1 MKEQDNQTGSILS
14 RSYQETDDDLDF
26 EVDRG
31 IIVIVDGMAWG
42 PFRLPEQALGWALA
56 HKPDNLFK
64 LMPLLNPA
72 IVD

>member
-1 MKEQDNQTGSILS
+1 MKDLQRNLP
-14 RSYQETDDDLDF
+14 YQEIDEDEADI
-26 EVDRG
+26 EIDRG

-42 PFRLPEQALGWALA
+42 PFLLPEQALGWALK